1 MKFRP
6 SWLMGGALVLAAVA
20 VLPACSR
27 RKPAEVNAIVPS
39 ISFSRSKVPLG
50 SAVEITYTWK
60 LEPTAKKIAQDQR
73 AFVHFLD
80 SHRVLLFEDDHVPTP
95 PTTSWEPGTTVS
107 YTRTK
112 FIPIYPYVGD
122 AEIRVGLASP
132 SGRGDRIAL
141 KGDDTGMNE
150 YRVGKIELLPQTE
163 NIFLVYKD
171 GWHNPESHPENPS
184 IERTWTK
191 QEALVSFKNPKKDV
205 IVYLEADTCSKCFPQ
220 TPVLSMAVGGKVG
233 FSMPIET
240 GEVFLKKLRVKA
252 ADLGTEDW
260 VDLRLMMNASF
271 VPKSLGMNSDDR
283 ELGLLVYHLYVGEE
297 DKLGELPK
305 QDIVDATP
313 IAVTPPAKTATKT
326 PAGKGAAADKSK
338 HSTTSPAP
346 TKSPA
351 AKSPAPTKSPA
362 PAKSA
367 TPEPPKKT

>member
-6 SWLMGGALVLAAVA
+6 SWLRGGALVFTAVGF
-20 VLPACSR
+20 LPACSR

-39 ISFSRSKVPLG
+39 VSFSRSKVPLG
-50 SAVEITYTWK
+50 SAVEVTYTWK
-60 LEPTAKKIAQDQR
+60 LESTAKKITQDQR

-95 PTTSWEPGTTVS
+95 PPTSWEPGTTVS

-112 FIPIYPYVGD
+112 FVPIYPYVGD
-122 AEIRVGLASP
+122 AEIRVGLAPP
-132 SGRGDRIAL
+132 SGRGDRVAL
-141 KGDDTGMNE
+141 KGDDAGMNE

-191 QEALVSFKNPKKDV
+191 KEALVSFKNPKKDV
-205 IVYLEADTCSKCFPQ
+205 IVYLEADTCSKCFPK
-220 TPVLSMAVGGKVG
+220 TPVLTMVVGGKAG

-252 ADLGTEDW
+252 EDLGTEDW
-260 VDLRLMMNASF
+260 VDLRLMMNDSF
-271 VPKSLGMNSDDR
+271 VPKNLGMNSDDR

-297 DKLGELPK
+297 DKLGDLPK
-305 QDIVDATP
+305 QEIADATP
-313 IAVTPPAKTATKT
+313 MAVTPPAKTAAKT
-326 PAGKGAAADKSK
+326 PAGKGAAPGKGQP
-338 HSTTSPAP
+338 SP
-346 TKSPA
+346 KSPA
-351 AKSPAPTKSPA
+351 AKSPATKSPATKSPA
-362 PAKSA
+362 PTKSP
-367 TPEPPKKT
+367 TPAPPKKT